1 MESHSKLCET
11 EEAFHPLC
19 KLRRLSILY
28 AKGCF
33 TYFMQTEKVLS
44 FVQTVIYLLLH
55 VKTIF
60 MCFSDKKKNGNL
72 KSSSMGNNGSVT
84 ATPPVER
91 KSSKL
96 AAIGKIFK
104 PWKWKRKK
112 KSEKIEKTAAG
123 KWEKLMLNQVTFDFC
138 LIWFFMS
145 HQQSFSYTGMGLPWL
160 YQY

>member
-1 MESHSKLCET
+1 MK
-11 EEAFHPLC
+11 
-19 KLRRLSILY
+19 
-28 AKGCF
+28 
-33 TYFMQTEKVLS
+33 
-44 FVQTVIYLLLH
+44 TVIYSLLH

-60 MCFSDKKKNGNL
+60 LCFSDKKKNGNL

-123 KWEKLMLNQVTFDFC
+123 
-138 LIWFFMS
+138 
-145 HQQSFSYTGMGLPWL
+145 
-160 YQY
+160 